1 MDLKTLANSYTTPDG
16 KVTFWMLPFTPL
28 RASARVS
35 DLNTIVPQ
43 SEWVHAKTGEHV
55 TSEPAE
61 YRSALI
67 QAEAFETEPQTPWRR
82 ISKWSNEHTCFAA
95 CEPVTI
101 DIVVAE
107 DAPAHMKALGA
118 YWQARTGSITE
129 DWPLFNE
136 LLSYEAIDQ
145 WFAAY
150 GETRDKSMALPAGET
165 TDPQPAGDAGRGGST
180 TSSSTRPTS
189 PKPSAKPRRAA
200 KTRS

>member
-43 SEWVHAKTGEHV
+43 SEWVHAKTGERV

-67 QAEAFETEPQTPWRR
+67 QAEAFETDPQSDWRR
-82 ISKWSNEHTCFAA
+82 ISKWDTAHTCFAA

-101 DIVVAE
+101 EIAVAE
-107 DAPAHMKALGA
+107 DAPAYMKALGV
-118 YWQARTGSITE
+118 YWQARTGSI
-129 DWPLFNE
+129 
-136 LLSYEAIDQ
+136 
-145 WFAAY
+145 
-150 GETRDKSMALPAGET
+150 ALNPA
-165 TDPQPAGDAGRGGST
+165 PSR
-180 TSSSTRPTS
+180 SSSRTAEV
-189 PKPSAKPRRAA
+189 SARRL
-200 KTRS
+200 